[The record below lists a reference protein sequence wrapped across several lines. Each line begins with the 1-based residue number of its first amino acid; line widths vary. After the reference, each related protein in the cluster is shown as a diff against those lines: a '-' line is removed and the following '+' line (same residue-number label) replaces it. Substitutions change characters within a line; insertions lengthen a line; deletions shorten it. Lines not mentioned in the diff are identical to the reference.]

1 MQPRLNSLLT
11 FIVFTGSSA
20 SSLHETW
27 IPLCCWNK
35 KCQNNYIPAKLMV
48 LGNRP
53 LHAQFVQGTKGY
65 VKVSFTRS
73 SSRTTILSSMQ
84 TDPTLLTNNPQIL
97 LDVTCCVRLYTLL
110 HVVGSSYA
118 KFETGETFCKRT
130 QHCRPTTPNIIGLKL
145 IEVFFSRWPLVRF
158 HCNNPCKD
166 PLKFLLSR
174 EPHKNTAQRARSR
187 RE

>member
-11 FIVFTGSSA
+11 VIVFTGSSA

-27 IPLCCWNK
+27 IPLCCCNK

-53 LHAQFVQGTKGY
+53 LHAQFVQ
-65 VKVSFTRS
+65 
-73 SSRTTILSSMQ
+73 RTTILSSVQ

-130 QHCRPTTPNIIGLKL
+130 QHCRPTAPNIIGLKL
-145 IEVFFSRWPLVRF
+145 IVVFFSRWPLVRF
-158 HCNNPCKD
+158 HCNNPC
-166 PLKFLLSR
+166 
-174 EPHKNTAQRARSR
+174 
-187 RE
+187 

>member
-11 FIVFTGSSA
+11 VIVFTGSSA

-27 IPLCCWNK
+27 IPLCCCNK

-65 VKVSFTRS
+65 VKVSFTWS

-97 LDVTCCVRLYTLL
+97 LDVTCCVRLCTLL

-130 QHCRPTTPNIIGLKL
+130 QHCRPTAPNIIGLKL
-145 IEVFFSRWPLVRF
+145 IVVFFSRWPLVRF
-158 HCNNPCKD
+158 HCNNPC
-166 PLKFLLSR
+166 
-174 EPHKNTAQRARSR
+174 
-187 RE
+187 